1 MYSVIKARM
10 MHVISLSSTLS
21 YVPLPLFQCSVPA
34 GFPSPAQ
41 DYEENR
47 LDLNELCVQHPAA
60 TYFVRVSGDS
70 MIGAGIHDGDL
81 LVVDRS
87 LAPKHGDIV
96 IAGFHGELTVKR
108 LELTPVV
115 RLVPMNKHYPIIT
128 IPDDT
133 DLDIH
138 GVVLH
143 TLHSFKRTTN
153 H

>member
-1 MYSVIKARM
+1 MQIIP
-10 MHVISLSSTLS
+10 ISAQLS
-21 YVPLPLFQCSVPA
+21 YVPLPLFQARVPA

-41 DYEENR
+41 DYEENC
-47 LDLNELCVQHPAA
+47 LDLNALCVQHPAA

-87 LAPKHGDIV
+87 LEPKHGDIV

-115 RLVPMNKHYPIIT
+115 RLVAMNKRYPAIT
-128 IPDDT
+128 LPEDT

-143 TLHSFKRTTN
+143 TLHSFHRTAQ

>member
-1 MYSVIKARM
+1 M
-10 MHVISLSSTLS
+10 MHVISLSSKLS
-21 YVPLPLFQCSVPA
+21 YVPLPFFQCYVPA

-47 LDLNELCVQHPAA
+47 LDLNELCVQHPTA

-143 TLHSFKRTTN
+143 SLHSFKRTTN

>member
-1 MYSVIKARM
+1 M

-70 MIGAGIHDGDL
+70 MIGAG
-81 LVVDRS
+81 
-87 LAPKHGDIV
+87 
-96 IAGFHGELTVKR
+96 FHGELTVKR

>member
-1 MYSVIKARM
+1 
-10 MHVISLSSTLS
+10 
-21 YVPLPLFQCSVPA
+21 LPGKKGYDP
-34 GFPSPAQ
+34 
-41 DYEENR
+41 NT
-47 LDLNELCVQHPAA
+47 VQHPAA